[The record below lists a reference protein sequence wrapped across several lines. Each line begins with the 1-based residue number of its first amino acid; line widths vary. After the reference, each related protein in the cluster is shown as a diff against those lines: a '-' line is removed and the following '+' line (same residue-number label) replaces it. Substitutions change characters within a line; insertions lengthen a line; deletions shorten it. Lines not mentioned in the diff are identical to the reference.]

1 MIPNDMSTP
10 SHPNPHLLQN
20 SSKQQQ
26 ILCNTKQQRAEQ
38 SRVFV
43 ASQDCVPYPYRI
55 SLGLDSRQS
64 DAIIQFPAAPP
75 EPPSVKISIYFLH
88 SKECCALIGNSM
100 SCILCSAHM
109 MSEAISQTEMG
120 TWCNHA
126 LMPIW
131 RILDILSESKNILE
145 TCRKKQR
152 VHLSHEC

>member
-1 MIPNDMSTP
+1 MIPIMNP
-10 SHPNPHLLQN
+10 PNRMQN
-20 SSKQQQ
+20 SSKQLYIVQHTATQ
-26 ILCNTKQQRAEQ
+26 SPAEQ
-38 SRVFV
+38 SKVWV

-55 SLGLDSRQS
+55 SLGLDRRQS
-64 DAIIQFPAAPP
+64 DVIIQFPVAPP
-75 EPPSVKISIYFLH
+75 EPPSVKISIYSLH

-131 RILDILSESKNILE
+131 RILDILSESKNILG
-145 TCRKKQR
+145 TQKKSKQFI
-152 VHLSHEC
+152 

>member
-1 MIPNDMSTP
+1 MSTRT
-10 SHPNPHLLQN
+10 PNLVQN
-20 SSKQQQ
+20 SSKQLYIVQHKA
-26 ILCNTKQQRAEQ
+26 TKSPAEQ
-38 SRVFV
+38 SRVCL
-43 ASQDCVPYPYRI
+43 ASQDCVPCPYRI
-55 SLGLDSRQS
+55 SLGLDRRQS
-64 DAIIQFPAAPP
+64 DAITQFPVASP

-145 TCRKKQR
+145 THRKKQR
-152 VHLSHEC
+152 VHFSHKC